1 MSIVFHAVL
10 TNVFDYS
17 HTLII
22 SWDHLKIS
30 GDLVICSLNVRGLVD
45 KNKRRETFLYLRRKQ
60 FSVYMLQEIH
70 CSKETVDLWCAEWG
84 YRAIFRLSSF
94 SSQKAG
100 VCFLF
105 NNKFSFEITK
115 QFIDPLGRYIIID
128 LKTDD
133 RVLTLLNI
141 YGPNQG
147 DPDFFKRVANLMLDF
162 KCEDII
168 AGGDFNLVLDIGKD
182 KKGGNA
188 KTHTRSREQLITIM
202 QNLDL
207 NDVDKAILYGY

>member
-1 MSIVFHAVL
+1 
-10 TNVFDYS
+10 
-17 HTLII
+17 
-22 SWDHLKIS
+22 
-30 GDLVICSLNVRGLVD
+30 
-45 KNKRRETFLYLRRKQ
+45 
-60 FSVYMLQEIH
+60 MLQEIH
-70 CSKETVDLWCAEWG
+70 SSKETVDLWCAEWG
-84 YRAIFRLSSF
+84 YRAIFSSF

-105 NNKFSFEITK
+105 NNNFSFEITK
-115 QFIDPLGRYIIID
+115 QFRDPLGRFIILD
-128 LKTDD
+128 LRTDD

-141 YGPNQG
+141 YGPNQD

-168 AGGDFNLVLDIGKD
+168 AGGDFNFVLDIEKD

-202 QNLDL
+202 
-207 NDVDKAILYGY
+207 

>member
-1 MSIVFHAVL
+1 MD
-10 TNVFDYS
+10 N
-17 HTLII
+17 
-22 SWDHLKIS
+22 
-30 GDLVICSLNVRGLVD
+30 
-45 KNKRRETFLYLRRKQ
+45 NKLRETFLYLRRKQ

-84 YRAIFRLSSF
+84 YRAIFSSF

-105 NNKFSFEITK
+105 NNNFSFEITK
-115 QFIDPLGRYIIID
+115 QFIDPLGRFIILD

-141 YGPNQG
+141 YGPNQD
-147 DPDFFKRVANLMLDF
+147 DPDFFKQVANLMLDF

-168 AGGDFNLVLDIGKD
+168 AEVI
-182 KKGGNA
+182 
-188 KTHTRSREQLITIM
+188 S
-202 QNLDL
+202 
-207 NDVDKAILYGY
+207 ILC